1 VGIELRI
8 LGPLEVT
15 GENGPVDLRAAKHR
29 RLLAAL
35 ALARGRACSPDA
47 LVDAVWGAS
56 PPASARKLLQVY
68 ISQLRKALQSR
79 EALVT
84 SPSGYALR
92 SDHVSLDAD
101 RFERLLDDAVEAM
114 EHGNPSL
121 AVSQFERA
129 LALWRG
135 PAYSDVMY
143 EDFARSEAERLEE
156 MRLTAL
162 EARLEAL
169 SRLGR
174 NDEVLA
180 EALAMA
186 RDQPLRE
193 RLQGVAMLALYRAGR
208 QTEALDRYDELRR
221 RLDDELGL
229 EPSAEL
235 RTLHVR
241 ILQQDPELES
251 SVSPAEAMS
260 VLPVPPNPLVG
271 RERDLD
277 ALAALLARRDVRLLV
292 LTGAGGSGKT
302 RLAFAAAR
310 QAASSFAN
318 GAVIVEL
325 APLRDPGL
333 VVPTIASALAV
344 TEVPGQAPLDGLA
357 AAVSN
362 RELLLV
368 LDNVEHL
375 RSATPAFVE
384 LLARAPRLVLLV
396 TSRAVLHLTGEHVFP
411 VSPLDDDAGVQL
423 FEQRARA
430 LDPDFQVTAE
440 NEGVVREICT
450 RVDGLPLAIE
460 LAAARIRSLTPRD
473 LLERLE
479 RRLTVLT
486 GGPHDLPAR
495 QQTLRETIDWSVG
508 LLHDDERNA
517 LGRLSVARAGATVEA
532 AEAICETR
540 LDVLSLLIDHHLVRR
555 TLTKSGSRL
564 VLLETIHEYAAEL
577 LAADPAQADRAR
589 DRLADWCLALANEA
603 EGHLSR
609 NQQTAWLDL
618 LEAEHDNLRATL
630 DHFESTGAAERQ
642 LTLAVS
648 LSRYW
653 YVRGHLTEGRAR
665 LEHAL
670 DATADQAPGQR
681 RRALTAAASFGLLQG
696 DHAAA
701 VRFADEALAAAREED
716 DPRFVANA
724 LSNLGAILLAA
735 GDRRRAESTLEEAVT
750 RARTAGDERIAALAI
765 NNLGDFA
772 LTVGDYERAEPLFQE
787 SLGLLRALGDTANV
801 ARSLFNNGAV
811 DLMLGRVADAADR
824 FGESLTLCRLTG
836 DHEDTAWSLLGLA
849 ATNLANGEG
858 ERGTMLLGAAR
869 SVLTQMGAEF
879 KPFER
884 HLDEVT
890 EERSRM
896 LLGAAAH
903 EAALRRGS
911 SLTLDEAL
919 DLAAQELPGLYPR

>member
-1 VGIELRI
+1 MELRI
-8 LGPLEVT
+8 LGPLEVA

-35 ALARGRACSPDA
+35 TLARGQACSADA
-47 LVDAVWGAS
+47 LVDAVWGTS

-68 ISQLRKALQSR
+68 VSQLRKTLPSP

-84 SPSGYALR
+84 RPGGYALR
-92 SDHVSLDAD
+92 CENVSLDAD
-101 RFERLLDDAVEAM
+101 RFEGLLDDAVKALAQ
-114 EHGNPSL
+114 GNPSL
-121 AVSQFERA
+121 TLSQLARA

-135 PAYSDVMY
+135 SAYADVMY
-143 EDFARSEAERLEE
+143 EDFARAEAERLEE
-156 MRLTAL
+156 LRLAAL

-169 SRLGR
+169 AQLGR
-174 NDEVLA
+174 NDEVLG

-186 RDQPLRE
+186 REHPLRE
-193 RLQGVAMLALYRAGR
+193 RVQGVAMLALYRAGR
-208 QTEALDRYDELRR
+208 QTEALDHYSGLRR
-221 RLDDELGL
+221 RLDEELGL
-229 EPSAEL
+229 EPSVEL
-235 RTLHVR
+235 RALQFR

-251 SVSPAEAMS
+251 SVTPVEAMT

-271 RERDLD
+271 RERDLG
-277 ALAALLARRDVRLLV
+277 ALGALLSSRDVRLLV

-333 VVPTIASALAV
+333 LLPTIASAIAIA
-344 TEVPGQAPLDGLA
+344 EVPGQAPLDTLA

-375 RSATPAFVE
+375 SSATPALVE

-396 TSRAVLHLTGEHVFP
+396 TSRVVLHLTGEHVFP
-411 VSPLDDDAGVQL
+411 VSPLDDAAAVEL

-430 LDPDFQVTAE
+430 LQSDFEVTAE
-440 NEGVVREICT
+440 NESVVREICR

-460 LAAARIRSLTPRD
+460 LAAARIRSLTPQA

-479 RRLTVLT
+479 QRLTVLT

-508 LLHDDERNA
+508 LLSDEERAA
-517 LGRLSVARAGATVEA
+517 LARLSVARAGATVEA
-532 AEAICETR
+532 AETVCETR
-540 LDVLSLLIDHHLVRR
+540 LDVLSMLIDHHLVRR
-555 TLTKSGSRL
+555 TVTGGGSRL
-564 VLLETIHEYAAEL
+564 SLLETIREYAVEL
-577 LAADPAQADRAR
+577 LAADPADADRAR
-589 DRLADWCLALANEA
+589 ARLAEWCLALANEA
-603 EGHLSR
+603 ERHLS
-609 NQQTAWLDL
+609 QDEQTTWLDL
-618 LEAEHDNLRATL
+618 LETEHDNLRAAL
-630 DHFESTGAAERQ
+630 DHLESSGAGEQQ
-642 LTLAVS
+642 LMLAVS
-648 LSRYW
+648 LSRFW
-653 YVRGHLTEGRAR
+653 YVRGHLAEGRAR

-670 DATADQAPGQR
+670 EATADQAPAQR
-681 RRALTAAASFGLLQG
+681 RRACTAVASFGLLQG

-701 VRFADEALAAAREED
+701 IRFADEALAAAREED

-735 GDRRRAESTLEEAVT
+735 GDRERAESTLEEAVT
-750 RARTAGDERIAALAI
+750 RARAAGDERIAALAI

-772 LTVGDYERAEPLFQE
+772 LTVGDYERAEPLFSE
-787 SLGLLRALGDTANV
+787 SLGLLRARGDTANV

-811 DLMLGRVADAADR
+811 DLMLGRITAAEAR
-824 FGESLTLCRLTG
+824 FHESLTLCRMTG
-836 DHEDTAWSLLGLA
+836 NHEDSAWSLLGLA

-858 ERGTMLLGAAR
+858 ERGAMLLGAAR
-869 SVLTQMGAEF
+869 AVLTQMGADF

-884 HLDEVT
+884 HLDEAT
-890 EERSRM
+890 EARSRT
-896 LLGAAAH
+896 LLGSSGH
-903 EAALRRGS
+903 EAALRHGS
-911 SLTLDEAL
+911 SMTLDEAL
-919 DLAAQELPGLYPR
+919 DLAARETARLYPR

>member
-1 VGIELRI
+1 MELRI
-8 LGPLEVT
+8 LGPLEVA

-35 ALARGRACSPDA
+35 TLARGRPCSADA
-47 LVDAVWGAS
+47 LVDAVWGVS

-68 ISQLRKALQSR
+68 VSQLRKALPSR

-92 SDHVSLDAD
+92 REQVSLDAD
-101 RFERLLDDAVEAM
+101 RFERLLDDAVEATAQ
-114 EHGNPSL
+114 GNPSL
-121 AVSQFERA
+121 ALSQIERA

-135 PAYSDVMY
+135 PAYADVMY
-143 EDFARSEAERLEE
+143 EDFARTEAERLEE
-156 MRLTAL
+156 MRLAAL
-162 EARLEAL
+162 ELRLEAL

-174 NDEVLA
+174 NDEVLG
-180 EALAMA
+180 EALALA
-186 RDQPLRE
+186 GEHPLRE

-208 QTEALDRYDELRR
+208 QTEALDRYLELRR
-221 RLDDELGL
+221 RLDEELGL
-229 EPSAEL
+229 EPGAEL
-235 RTLHVR
+235 RTLQLR
-241 ILQQDPELES
+241 ILRQDPALES
-251 SVSPAEAMS
+251 TVAAVDATG

-277 ALAALLARRDVRLLV
+277 ALAALLSSRDVRLLV

-325 APLRDPGL
+325 APLRDPAL
-333 VVPTIASALAV
+333 VLPTMASALAV
-344 TEVPGQAPLDGLA
+344 TEGPGQAPLDTLA
-357 AAVSN
+357 AALST
-362 RELLLV
+362 RELLVV

-375 RSATPAFVE
+375 RAATPALVE

-411 VSPLDDDAGVQL
+411 VSPLDDDAAVEL

-430 LDPDFQVTAE
+430 LQPDFEVTAA
-440 NEGVVREICT
+440 NESVIREICR

-479 RRLTVLT
+479 QRLTVLT
-486 GGPHDLPAR
+486 GGPQDLPAR

-508 LLHDDERNA
+508 LLRDDERNA
-517 LGRLSVARAGATVEA
+517 LARLSVARSGATLEA
-532 AEAICETR
+532 AEAVCEAR
-540 LDVLSLLIDHHLVRR
+540 LDTLSLLIDHHLVRR

-564 VLLETIHEYAAEL
+564 LLLETINEYASEL
-577 LAADPAQADRAR
+577 LVADPAGAERAR
-589 DRLADWCLALANEA
+589 TRLAEWCLALANEA

-609 NQQTAWLDL
+609 NQQTTWLDL
-618 LEAEHDNLRATL
+618 LEAEHDNLRAAL
-630 DHFESTGAAERQ
+630 DHLESMGAAEQ
-642 LTLAVS
+642 HLALAVA

-653 YVRGHLTEGRAR
+653 YVRGHLAEGRAR
-665 LEHAL
+665 LERAL
-670 DATADQAPGQR
+670 AATAEQPPAQR
-681 RRALTAAASFGLLQG
+681 RRACTAVASFGLLQG
-696 DHAAA
+696 DHAVAI
-701 VRFADEALAAAREED
+701 RFADEALVAAREED

-735 GDRRRAESTLEEAVT
+735 GDRERAEATLEEAVT
-750 RARTAGDERIAALAI
+750 RARSAGDERIAALAI

-772 LTVGDYERAEPLFQE
+772 LTVGDYERAEPLFRE
-787 SLGLLRALGDTANV
+787 SLALLRARGDTTNV

-811 DLMLGRVADAADR
+811 DLMLGRVGDAAER
-824 FGESLTLCRLTG
+824 FGESLTLSQLTG
-836 DHEDTAWSLLGLA
+836 NHEDTAWSLLGLA
-849 ATNLANGEG
+849 AMNLANGEG
-858 ERGTMLLGAAR
+858 EHGTMLLGAAR

-890 EERSRM
+890 EARSRM
-896 LLGAAAH
+896 VLGIAAH
-903 EAALRRGS
+903 DAALTRGS
-911 SLTLDEAL
+911 SMTLDEAL
-919 DLAAQELPGLYPR
+919 DLATRDRASS